1 MTKTVTKI
9 AMSLMR
15 IECRDLKPRQEEL
28 SMLTRGLDKL
38 IQYSDFIQDERLRLY
53 LSDSEKNGVT
63 VKFHRACQKRITNKM
78 KRKGE
83 TVSIT
88 SKKIRR
94 VRGSDVTE
102 FSWKIHYFCCGSPC
116 VPVPKHPERKK
127 IGKVWTLPFKQ
138 SVLKTCDQRN
148 DKWAQ

>member
-9 AMSLMR
+9 TMSLMR

-63 VKFHRACQKRITNKM
+63 VKFHRACQKRITNKI

-83 TVSIT
+83 IVSTT

-102 FSWKIHYFCCGSPC
+102 FSWKTHFPVEDLRVFQCLNILNVKKSETFGPC
-116 VPVPKHPERKK
+116 LSSRVY
-127 IGKVWTLPFKQ
+127 
-138 SVLKTCDQRN
+138 
-148 DKWAQ
+148 